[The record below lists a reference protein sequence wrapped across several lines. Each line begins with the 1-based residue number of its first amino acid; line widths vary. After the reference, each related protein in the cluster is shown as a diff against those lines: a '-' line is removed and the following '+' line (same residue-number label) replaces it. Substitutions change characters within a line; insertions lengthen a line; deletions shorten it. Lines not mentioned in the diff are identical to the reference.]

1 MKAALLAALLAALPA
16 AAQQPYPQL
25 KPGQFL
31 PNTPPPSAPAAP
43 ADTPPVITAPARPAP
58 VTQAPLAGP
67 DWLPMATGELRV
79 LDKLSARLTPVTLK
93 KGDTVTIGTLSIT
106 LRACAVR
113 PGDRAPDA
121 AAFLD
126 ITDSTGAPGF
136 HGWMLLSA
144 PAMAVLENPSYDVRP
159 IACRP

>member
-1 MKAALLAALLAALPA
+1 MKAALLAALLAGFPA

-31 PNTPPPSAPAAP
+31 PTTPPPSAPAKP
-43 ADTPPVITAPARPAP
+43 ETPPTITAPTPPAP
-58 VTQAPLAGP
+58 VTQSPLASP
-67 DWLPMATGELRV
+67 EWLPMGTGELRV
-79 LDKLSARLTPVTLK
+79 LDKLSARVTPATLK
-93 KGDTVTIGTLSIT
+93 KGDTVAIGTLSIT

-136 HGWMLLSA
+136 HGWMLVSA
-144 PAMAVLENPSYDVRP
+144 PAMTVLENPSYDVRP